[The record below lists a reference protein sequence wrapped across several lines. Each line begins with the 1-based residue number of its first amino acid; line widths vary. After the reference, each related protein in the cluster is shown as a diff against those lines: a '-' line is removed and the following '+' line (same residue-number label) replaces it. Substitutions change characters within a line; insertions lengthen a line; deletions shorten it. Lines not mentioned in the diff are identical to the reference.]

1 METSTQKTTSSS
13 SMKMDKNMDMGT
25 GMDMKKSPYGRL
37 LTMIWLSFMA
47 MFVLMY
53 AMVDK
58 LANAVPNFNQFYMAG
73 LMATPMLILELLLM
87 RAMYKDKKTNALLI
101 GVGAVALIGFFLLIR
116 QQAGIG
122 DRQFLKSMIPHHA
135 GAILM
140 CKQATIRDP
149 EVKALCS
156 DIISGQEGQ
165 IDQMKAKLKQ
175 LDD

>member
-1 METSTQKTTSSS
+1 MEMSTEKNTSTGMKT
-13 SMKMDKNMDMGT
+13 DKDMNMD
-25 GMDMKKSPYGRL
+25 MDMKKSHYGRL
-37 LTMIWLSFMA
+37 LAMIGLSFLA

-73 LMATPMLILELLLM
+73 LMAAPMLILELLLM
-87 RAMYKDKKTNALLI
+87 RAMYKDRKTNALLI
-101 GVGAVALIGFFLLIR
+101 GVGAVALIGFWMLIR
-116 QQAGIG
+116 LQGGIG
-122 DRQFLKSMIPHHA
+122 DRQFLKSMITHHA

-140 CKQATIRDP
+140 CKRATIRDP
-149 EVKALCS
+149 EVKALCG

>member
-1 METSTQKTTSSS
+1 MEKRSGKNGRS
-13 SMKMDKNMDMGT
+13 SMDMDTEPDMG
-25 GMDMKKSPYGRL
+25 KSHYGRL
-37 LTMIWLSFMA
+37 FAMIALSFLA

-53 AMVDK
+53 AMVDTF
-58 LANAVPNFNQFYMAG
+58 ANAVPNFNQFYMAG
-73 LMATPMLILELLLM
+73 LMAAPMLILELLLM
-87 RAMYKDKKTNALLI
+87 RAMYKDERLNAVLI
-101 GVGAVALIGFFLLIR
+101 GIGAVALIGFWLLIR

-135 GAILM
+135 SAILM
-140 CKQATIRDP
+140 CEQAAISDP

-165 IDQMKAKLKQ
+165 IDQMKAKLEQ